1 MASDASAAALGP
13 FRVSVDREREAAFRR
28 EIGFASREDDVAPA
42 SFPAVWLSS
51 PEIHAIIARELADED
66 VVPVHE
72 SQNFSYVAPLRV
84 GESYELNVA
93 LRREQT
99 PPRLV
104 VEALVVTLEGEP
116 RARIETMLRIV
127 ARSQFNA
134 GVGA

>member
-1 MASDASAAALGP
+1 MASEQSAAALGP

-28 EIGFASREDDVAPA
+28 EIGFAPNEDGVAPA
-42 SFPAVWLSS
+42 CFPGVWLSM
-51 PEIHAIIARELADED
+51 PDVHAIIARELSGED

-72 SQNFSYVAPLRV
+72 SQNFSYVAPLQV

-104 VEALVVTLEGEP
+104 VEAQVVTLEGKMCV
-116 RARIETMLRIV
+116 RIETMLRIV
-127 ARSQFNA
+127 ARGQFSA
-134 GVGA
+134 GVGV